1 MSMFQTWSLN
11 GIGKWKTKMPKFKTD
26 VYIDGIFVKTYFVTD
41 IDEEWAHDRALES
54 VQEELMLDTEEID
67 E

>member
-1 MSMFQTWSLN
+1 
-11 GIGKWKTKMPKFKTD
+11 MPRFKTD

-41 IDEEWAHDRALES
+41 IDEEEAHYKAVEL

-67 E
+67 V

>member
-1 MSMFQTWSLN
+1 
-11 GIGKWKTKMPKFKTD
+11 MPRYKTD
-26 VYIDGIFVKTYFVTD
+26 VYIDGIFVKTYIVND

-54 VQEELMLDTEEID
+54 VKEELLLDTEEID